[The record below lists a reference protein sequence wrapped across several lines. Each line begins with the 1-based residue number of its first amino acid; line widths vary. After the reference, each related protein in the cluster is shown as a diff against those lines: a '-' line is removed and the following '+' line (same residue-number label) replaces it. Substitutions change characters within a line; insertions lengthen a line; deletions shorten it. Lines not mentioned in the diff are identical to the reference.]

1 MTDFLEQVMRERRA
15 AVDEARRTLDDA
27 TIRVDA
33 AVPRWRPGWLQ
44 MALRSDPQHVAVIAE
59 VKRVS
64 PALGVLARDVDPAT
78 QARRYVAAGAR
89 AISVLTE
96 PNHWGGSIDDLRA
109 TRAAVDVPILAKDV
123 IVDPYQ
129 VYEARAAGADAVLL
143 IAEAFPYRELNQVLD
158 DAATAPSTAT
168 PFVAVGRL
176 GSEGVL
182 RERDPLAEMVALIER
197 LGMTA
202 LVEAHEVAAFG
213 RAVSC
218 GSRVVGVNARNL
230 RKPSEIDVGR
240 VRQLH
245 TFVHADQILVAESG
259 ISSVDDARML
269 PARVD
274 AVLIGT
280 ALMRADDPTRLI
292 HGIASIRRTVHA

>member
-1 MTDFLEQVMRERRA
+1 MSDFLEQVIRERRA
-15 AVDEARRTLDDA
+15 DVLEARRVVDDA
-27 TIRVDA
+27 TMRAHA
-33 AVPRWRPGWLQ
+33 ALSTSRAPDRLYA
-44 MALRSDPQHVAVIAE
+44 ALRSDRGHIAVIAE

-64 PALGVLARDVDPAT
+64 PARGVLAQDVDPVA

-96 PNHWGGSIDDLRA
+96 PRHWGGSLDDIRA
-109 TRAAVDVPILAKDV
+109 IRAAVDVPILAKDI

-143 IAEAFPYRELNQVLD
+143 IAEAFPHREQQQVLEG
-158 DAATAPSTAT
+158 AATRAPY
-168 PFVAVGRL
+168 VVHGRL
-176 GSEGVL
+176 GPEGVL
-182 RERDPLAEMVALIER
+182 HERDSLAELVALVER

-202 LVEAHEVAAFG
+202 LVEAHEVVAFG
-213 RAVSC
+213 RAVSS

-230 RKPSEIDVGR
+230 RKPSEIDLGR

-259 ISSVDDARML
+259 IASVDDARML

-274 AVLIGT
+274 AVLVGT
-280 ALMRADDPTRLI
+280 ALMRADDPAPLI
-292 HGIASIRRTVHA
+292 HGIASIKRTVSV